1 MVTGTPK
8 TRRRH
13 ASPPMRSPSSYRAR
27 DALDL
32 LQRDHE
38 QVRKLL
44 REFDR
49 LRQAGAVGQEGKAD
63 IVDRL
68 CDLLSLCAQIEEEL
82 FYPVVRPVLH
92 SSALAPTLLCDHARL
107 RRLIARLDELEPAD
121 PGYDEAVADIG
132 DCVLPSMEHAQ
143 TVLFVGARSA
153 GLDMAALHERIV
165 RHRRAQQQQDLTRI
179 GLPTPKSTPVYGAWP
194 PACHLS
200 EM

>member
-1 MVTGTPK
+1 
-8 TRRRH
+8 
-13 ASPPMRSPSSYRAR
+13 MRSPSLYRAR

-49 LRQAGAVGQEGKAD
+49 LRQAGAGGHEGKSD
-63 IVDRL
+63 VVDRL

-82 FYPVVRPVLH
+82 FYPAVRPVLH
-92 SSALAPTLLCDHARL
+92 SSALTPTLLCDHALL

-121 PGYDEAVADIG
+121 PGYDDAVADIG

-143 TVLFVGARSA
+143 TVLFAGVRSA
-153 GLDMAALHERIV
+153 GLDMAALHDQMV
-165 RHRRAQQQQDLTRI
+165 RHRRARQQQDLTRI
-179 GLPTPKSTPVYGAWP
+179 GLPAPRTTTVIGAWP
-194 PACHLS
+194 PSCRLT